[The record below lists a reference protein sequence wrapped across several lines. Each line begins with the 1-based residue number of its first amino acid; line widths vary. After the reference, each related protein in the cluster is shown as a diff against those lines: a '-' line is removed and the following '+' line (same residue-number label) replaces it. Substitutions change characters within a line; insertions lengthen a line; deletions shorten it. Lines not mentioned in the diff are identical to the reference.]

1 MKSLTS
7 EQQQLV
13 ADNHNLIYGYCLKH
27 KLDREEYYSDCA
39 LALCYAA
46 QHYDPSKGS
55 FGTYA
60 YLCMNHQII
69 KSHASAICKKRTCTQ
84 VSIDEKTLGGQ
95 GYRLEELLPDESD
108 ADESW
113 LTGKAYY
120 QEAIGK
126 LSAKERELLSL
137 MYSGYS
143 MREIGERFGVTRA
156 CISLRLIKIKNKVKQ
171 EETA

>member
-1 MKSLTS
+1 M
-7 EQQQLV
+7 
-13 ADNHNLIYGYCLKH
+13 
-27 KLDREEYYSDCA
+27 
-39 LALCYAA
+39 
-46 QHYDPSKGS
+46 
-55 FGTYA
+55 
-60 YLCMNHQII
+60 
-69 KSHASAICKKRTCTQ
+69 
-84 VSIDEKTLGGQ
+84 
-95 GYRLEELLPDESD
+95 EELLPDESD